1 MDRDELIKATKCL
14 MPCSFMEYKVPILI
28 PNYLVISIIYNFLQ
42 MTEDPVNYPS
52 ETAKSDGTVLLV
64 PMFSSDK
71 VQVLEE
77 AEAFPFSSLVAD
89 IGGVL
94 GLFVGFNF
102 LMVWDWVKGC
112 LRKSVLK
119 VSSS

>member
-1 MDRDELIKATKCL
+1 MD
-14 MPCSFMEYKVPILI
+14 
-28 PNYLVISIIYNFLQ
+28 
-42 MTEDPVNYPS
+42 YPS
-52 ETAKSDGTVLLV
+52 ETAKREGTVVLV

-112 LRKSVLK
+112 FRKSILE